1 MADNVAW
8 PLGKLVV
15 KTRAAGLTKSGRA
28 RANANLRRLFSAIP
42 PSTAHRISQAS
53 AGLRAKNRYPTT
65 ASDMIPSTMVLP
77 RLVMLRAAS
86 RNHGGPM
93 GMDGLAGLRK
103 ARMTL
108 LSNVNSSPSLTSWA
122 MRPNAKSRTDIVNTE
137 IRIHVSK
144 RQWLA
149 NPLQRSCI
157 WLAPRKKPLCLYHRT
172 AAGGVCSCPWP
183 YPPMIRPTNKRG
195 CFNGRKWSTGGHD
208 TSAITA
214 WRHLYIDSRQRG
226 QKPPHSRLYRPL
238 SPSARTI
245 IARELLDTAAFRIE
259 LPTRRNRCNGIVAG
273 L

>member
-1 MADNVAW
+1 M
-8 PLGKLVV
+8 
-15 KTRAAGLTKSGRA
+15 
-28 RANANLRRLFSAIP
+28 
-42 PSTAHRISQAS
+42 
-53 AGLRAKNRYPTT
+53 
-65 ASDMIPSTMVLP
+65 
-77 RLVMLRAAS
+77 
-86 RNHGGPM
+86 
-93 GMDGLAGLRK
+93 
-103 ARMTL
+103 
-108 LSNVNSSPSLTSWA
+108 NVNSSPSLTSWA
-122 MRPNAKSRTDIVNTE
+122 MRPNAKSRTDIVNAD

-195 CFNGRKWSTGGHD
+195 RFNGRKWSTGGHD

-259 LPTRRNRCNGIVAG
+259 LRTRRNRCNGIVAG

>member
-42 PSTAHRISQAS
+42 PSTAPRISQAS

-122 MRPNAKSRTDIVNTE
+122 MRPNAKSRTDIVNTD

-144 RQWLA
+144 RHGSRTLSREVA
-149 NPLQRSCI
+149 FGSLRGKN
-157 WLAPRKKPLCLYHRT
+157 LCVY
-172 AAGGVCSCPWP
+172 
-183 YPPMIRPTNKRG
+183 
-195 CFNGRKWSTGGHD
+195 
-208 TSAITA
+208 ITA
-214 WRHLYIDSRQRG
+214 RQPVAFVVVRG
-226 QKPPHSRLYRPL
+226 L
-238 SPSARTI
+238 A
-245 IARELLDTAAFRIE
+245 
-259 LPTRRNRCNGIVAG
+259 
-273 L
+273 